1 MSPITGSIESTVI
14 AACALAFF
22 MLVAGAADGA
32 KSDSPQQ
39 LIARADSSFD
49 ARNFE
54 HAMKLYRD
62 AIDAASAAADPS
74 AQLEA
79 TAQIARCY
87 LTQSQFEGAREWLD
101 KATAMASDKHPGG
114 FARYL
119 GVKGRFEWREGRNDS
134 AVAVFSQMY
143 EYSKSHKMP
152 VRAID
157 ACRMMAIVSS
167 PQEQII
173 WGKRGIAE
181 AEAANMP
188 ENLPSLWNNL
198 AAAYGDMKNFEES
211 YQAFVKAREYH
222 QLYGNETTK
231 LYADYQVGW
240 ALRMK
245 GDFDQALTWLR
256 PALAAAE
263 KAGNQDVQAQA
274 CEDIGEILIAKK
286 DPAAGLVYL
295 RRALDLFVKEGY
307 REHSPAKVSALET
320 RISEVEKQ

>member
-1 MSPITGSIESTVI
+1 MSPISGSIESTLI
-14 AACALAFF
+14 AACALAFI

-49 ARNFE
+49 ARNYE
-54 HAMKLYRD
+54 QAMELYHE
-62 AIDAASAAADPS
+62 AINAASAASDKS

-101 KATAMASDKHPGG
+101 KATQMASDKHPGG

-134 AVAVFSQMY
+134 AITIFKQMY
-143 EYSKSHKMP
+143 DYSKNHKLP

-157 ACRMMAIVSS
+157 ACRMMAIVCS
-167 PQEQII
+167 PDEQVI

-198 AAAYGDMKNFEES
+198 AAAYSDLKNFEES

-222 QLYGNETTK
+222 QLYGSETSK

-274 CEDIGEILIAKK
+274 CEDIGEILIARK

-295 RRALDLFVKEGY
+295 RRALELFVKEGY
-307 REHSPAKVSALET
+307 REHSPEKISALEK
-320 RISEVEKQ
+320 RISEEESR